1 MHLAVIKHDILVIIL
16 KQSDQCFILSD
27 EYIVHITYNG
37 PRYHFIADCNILKC
51 LKIL

>member
-27 EYIVHITYNG
+27 EYIVDITYNG
-37 PRYHFIADCNILKC
+37 PATIL
-51 LKIL
+51 LQIVTS